1 MKGIKF
7 MQELKNSI
15 YKVFLDINI
24 LLDYLIEERE
34 GHSSAQRIME
44 LSVDNKLIS
53 YTSPITLINIFYILR
68 NQRTETERKEII
80 ERFLEIFKL

>member
-1 MKGIKF
+1 